1 LSSSV
6 RPSLAFKRRGVR
18 ANDSAPAPT
27 VRVAI
32 YTRQSVEDRTASG
45 FTSLEAQRDSAIAYI
60 GAMKSQ
66 CWEAIDTEYTDSG
79 FSGGNTER
87 PALNR
92 LLTDIQSGQINV
104 VIVYRL
110 DRLSRS
116 LLDFLNLLKY
126 FEQYQVSF
134 VSVTEQLNTATP
146 AGRLMTSIIGGFA
159 EYERAVISERTS
171 DKMCAARRK
180 GKWMGGPPCLG
191 YNADRENKRL
201 VVNQSEAVMVR
212 ELFDLYLQHRSL
224 IDVCRVVNERGW
236 TTKTTTYK
244 NGRHKDG
251 VAWNKARLYDILAN
265 VTYVGQVLH
274 KGELYPGEQEGIV
287 NERVFAEVQTI
298 LQHNSNNGGADTKNK
313 HGALLR
319 GLLKCGSCGASMTH
333 TYAKRGN
340 RLYRYYMC
348 RSRMARGADACP
360 TPSLPAQE
368 IEDFVVEEIRKLA
381 KDPELQRQVFEEAS
395 RQQKKLIPKL
405 EKERKRLQRDVQAKR
420 EEIRRLTTAIG
431 AADVPVASLTERLV
445 LLEATV
451 GKVEGRVADID
462 RELTAVLGATT
473 LESIAEALSEFDG
486 VWDVL
491 THSEQ
496 TTLISSVVESIH
508 CCSRDQVSFRFA
520 GSPLP
525 QPHIFAS

>member
-1 LSSSV
+1 LNPILGPITKS
-6 RPSLAFKRRGVR
+6 RRGRVEMP
-18 ANDSAPAPT
+18 APATT

-45 FTSLEAQRDSAIAYI
+45 FTSLEAQRDSALAYI

-92 LLTDIQSGQINV
+92 LLTDIQTGQINV

-265 VTYVGQVLH
+265 VTYIGKVLH
-274 KGELYPGEQEGIV
+274 KGELYLGEQEGIV
-287 NERVFAEVQTI
+287 NERAFAEVQKI
-298 LQHNSNNGGADTKNK
+298 LQHNSQNGGASTKNK

-319 GLLKCGSCGASMTH
+319 GLLKCGNCGAAMSH
-333 TYAKRGN
+333 TYAKKRN
-340 RLYRYYMC
+340 ILYRYYMC
-348 RSRMARGADACP
+348 VTKMKRGADACP
-360 TPSLPAQE
+360 TESLPAQE
-368 IEDFVVEEIRKLA
+368 IEDFVVNEIRKLA
-381 KDPELQRQVFEEAS
+381 KDPDLQRQVFEEAA
-395 RQQKKLIPKL
+395 RQQKKLTPKL
-405 EKERKRLQRDVQAKR
+405 EKERKRIQREVLAKR
-420 EEIRRLTTAIG
+420 EEIKRLVTAIG
-431 AADVPVASLTERLV
+431 AAPGPSDSLAEHLTSLESTVAKVERRVVDIDSTLTEMR
-445 LLEATV
+445 
-451 GKVEGRVADID
+451 
-462 RELTAVLGATT
+462 GAGTM
-473 LESIAEALSEFDG
+473 ESITEAFCEFDG
-486 VWDVL
+486 LWDVL

-496 TTLISSVVESIH
+496 TTLISSLVESIG
-508 CCSRDQVSFRFA
+508 CNGPDQIHFHLH
-520 GSPLP
+520 GSTLLQRPNF
-525 QPHIFAS
+525 QS